1 MPWAIACQAPLFF
14 TISQSLLT
22 FMSIEL
28 VMSSNHLILCRSLL
42 LLPSILLS
50 ITVFSN
56 ESILCIRCRNIWSLS
71 FSISSSSEYS
81 WLISFRI
88 DWFDLLAVQGT
99 LKSLLQ
105 YHDLKASIL
114 CSAFFMQSNKHMP
127 SWNLHPSGRQE
138 DHTKKKKK
146 KGLLQEGEHFDQ
158 ISKHLNRQKKALL
171 LLGEL
176 VSP

>member
-1 MPWAIACQAPLFF
+1 MPWAIACQAPLSF
-14 TISQSLLT
+14 TISRRLLKR
-22 FMSIEL
+22 MYIEL

-42 LLPSILLS
+42 HLPSILLS

-114 CSAFFMQSNKHMP
+114 CSAYCMQSNKHMP
-127 SWNLHPSGRQE
+127 SWNLHPRGRQE

-146 KGLLQEGEHFDQ
+146 RIIARGRTL
-158 ISKHLNRQKKALL
+158 
-171 LLGEL
+171 
-176 VSP
+176 

>member
-71 FSISSSSEYS
+71 FSISSSSDYS
-81 WLISFRI
+81 WLISLRLTELI
-88 DWFDLLAVQGT
+88 
-99 LKSLLQ
+99 
-105 YHDLKASIL
+105 
-114 CSAFFMQSNKHMP
+114 FFQS
-127 SWNLHPSGRQE
+127 
-138 DHTKKKKK
+138 
-146 KGLLQEGEHFDQ
+146 KGLSRDFSNTTVQ
-158 ISKHLNRQKKALL
+158 KHQFIGAQPSFWSDSHINA
-171 LLGEL
+171 
-176 VSP
+176 

>member
-1 MPWAIACQAPLFF
+1 ML
-14 TISQSLLT
+14 
-22 FMSIEL
+22 
-28 VMSSNHLILCRSLL
+28 SNHFIFCCSLL
-42 LLPSILLS
+42 LLPSIFPS
-50 ITVFSN
+50 IRGFSS
-56 ESILCIRCRNIWSLS
+56 ESPLCIRWPKYRS
-71 FSISSSSEYS
+71 FSISPSNECSG
-81 WLISFRI
+81 LISFRI
-88 DWFDLLAVQGT
+88 DWYNILAVQGT

-146 KGLLQEGEHFDQ
+146 GLLQEGEHFDQ
-158 ISKHLNRQKKALL
+158 ISKHLNRQKKALV